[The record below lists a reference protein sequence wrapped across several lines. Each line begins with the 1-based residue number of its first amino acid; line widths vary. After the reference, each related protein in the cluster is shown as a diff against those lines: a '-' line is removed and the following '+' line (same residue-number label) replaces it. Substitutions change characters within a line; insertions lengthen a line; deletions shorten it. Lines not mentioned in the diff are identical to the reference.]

1 VCVTD
6 VPVGGDDDRTR
17 GRAIGNARHEE
28 CFGADDDR
36 SFDLAELNLRAL
48 QILRP
53 ESGTG
58 DANFA
63 SGKGKGR
70 GDRFNARAAIDVFLA
85 EDAVG

>member
-1 VCVTD
+1 
-6 VPVGGDDDRTR
+6 
-17 GRAIGNARHEE
+17 
-28 CFGADDDR
+28 
-36 SFDLAELNLRAL
+36 
-48 QILRP
+48 LRP